1 MIKSAWIIAS
11 TIALANMVAFAGFA
25 AWLGATQRLDFA
37 RIANIRTML
46 AEPIPIERAR
56 KDAESAAR
64 AEAEVAAAEAARA
77 NMPSLTAGEALGI
90 TRELEERHRQIVDR
104 LRREVADLQR
114 ALVLEREALDREWQ
128 TMRDERAAFERMRAE
143 IASLEGSEQFERT
156 VRLYESLRAAQAR
169 QMMQELIDSGEIEQV
184 VAYINAMQVRSA
196 SKILTEFGDDPP
208 LAADLLERLRT
219 RGFQAR
225 AP

>member
-1 MIKSAWIIAS
+1 MIKSVWIIAS
-11 TIALANMVAFAGFA
+11 TIALANVLALAGFG
-25 AWLGATQRLDFA
+25 AWLGATQRIDLA
-37 RIANIRTML
+37 RLERIRAMIS
-46 AEPIPIERAR
+46 EPIPAERAR
-56 KDAESAAR
+56 VD
-64 AEAEVAAAEAARA
+64 AEAEAEALAAAEAAEAARA
-77 NMPSLTAGEALGI
+77 NLPSLTAGEALTV

-114 ALVLEREALDREWQ
+114 ALVLEREALDKEW
-128 TMRDERAAFERMRAE
+128 TALRAERTAFEEMRAE
-143 IASLEGSEQFERT
+143 IAQLEGAEQFERT

-169 QMMQELIDSGEIEQV
+169 QMMQELIDTGEIEQV
-184 VAYINAMQVRSA
+184 VAYLNAMQVRSA
-196 SKILTEFGDDPP
+196 SKILTEFGNDPP